1 MNDEDSFLDI
11 IQNYPPQKVSI
22 VYDKLKKIFSEH
34 ATMFHMILKLKTAL
48 LNSFTISK
56 CKILDEAFS
65 CVTKEALDILE
76 CNKV

>member
-1 MNDEDSFLDI
+1 M
-11 IQNYPPQKVSI
+11 SI

-34 ATMFHMILKLKTAL
+34 ATMFHMILKMKKIL

-65 CVTKEALDILE
+65 CITKEAIDIL
-76 CNKV
+76 